1 MTLHAHDLCC
11 VRGERR
17 LFKGLSL
24 SLAAGQALRVRGANG
39 SGKTTLLRTLAG
51 LAQAESGEVRWQGR
65 AIAACRDEYHSRMIY
80 LGHAAAVKDELLA
93 WENLV
98 YAARLNGRLLARADA
113 ERSLAA
119 LGLGR
124 AAQLPARALSQ
135 GQRKRLALARLHGA
149 EGEAAPLWILDEPFN
164 ALDQDAVAVLCGA
177 LDQHFARGGM
187 LVYTT
192 HTDLPLHP
200 AQALELNLDRATA
213 PAAERADAS
222 PHADA
227 GPKAPPC

>member
-1 MTLHAHDLCC
+1 MTLQALDLCC

-24 SLAAGQALRVRGANG
+24 SLQAGQALRVRGANG

-51 LAQAESGEVRWQGR
+51 LAQAEAGEVRWQGR
-65 AIAACRDEYHSRMIY
+65 SIAACRDEYHRRMIY

-98 YAARLNGRLLARADA
+98 YTARLHGRTLDRAAA
-113 ERSLAA
+113 EQSLAA

-124 AAQLPARALSQ
+124 AAQLPARSLSQ
-135 GQRKRLALARLHGA
+135 GQRKRLALARLHSA

-164 ALDQDAVAVLCGA
+164 ALDQDAVVALCA
-177 LDQHFARGGM
+177 TLDRHFARGGM
-187 LVYTT
+187 LLYTT
-192 HTDLPLHP
+192 HTDLALQP
-200 AQALELNLDRATA
+200 AQALELNLDRAAAPRTA
-213 PAAERADAS
+213 AATAQD
-222 PHADA
+222 
-227 GPKAPPC
+227 APP